1 MDGGGA
7 LLADASQALERVNR
21 TLSDENI
28 ENVSAAIAD
37 VRATTAELRSSR
49 GMFSKAEQAF
59 ARLDRAAADIEAAA
73 ASART
78 AIDGDGRK
86 TFADVSAAARDL
98 RGGIAEARVVIHRL
112 DDDARGWAV
121 HDGAGV
127 AANLK
132 LPDNRA
138 AENGKP

>member
-1 MDGGGA
+1 MTH
-7 LLADASQALERVNR
+7 SFPPRR
-21 TLSDENI
+21 SSDL
-28 ENVSAAIAD
+28 

-98 RGGIAEARVVIHRL
+98 REGIARSEEHTSELQSLMRISYLVFCLKTTTIIY
-112 DDDARGWAV
+112 V
-121 HDGAGV
+121 HIRYV
-127 AANLK
+127 
-132 LPDNRA
+132 
-138 AENGKP
+138 

>member
-1 MDGGGA
+1 MPVLKEVSKETRPVIKAEKSSLQSLMDGGGA

-59 ARLDRAAADIEAAA
+59 ARLEI
-73 ASART
+73 
-78 AIDGDGRK
+78 GRE
-86 TFADVSAAARDL
+86 SCR
-98 RGGIAEARVVIHRL
+98 ERVCQYV
-112 DDDARGWAV
+112 
-121 HDGAGV
+121 
-127 AANLK
+127 
-132 LPDNRA
+132 
-138 AENGKP
+138 

>member
-1 MDGGGA
+1 MPYPS
-7 LLADASQALERVNR
+7 LFRS
-21 TLSDENI
+21 
-28 ENVSAAIAD
+28 VSATIAN
-37 VRATTAELRSSR
+37 VTATTAELRSSR

-98 RGGIAEARVVIHRL
+98 REGIAVARVVIHRL
-112 DDDARGWAV
+112 DEAARGVEEPDGPGLAATLKSRERAV
-121 HDGAGV
+121 R
-127 AANLK
+127 
-132 LPDNRA
+132 DN
-138 AENGKP
+138 EQHPGQ

>member
-98 RGGIAEARVVIHRL
+98 RARSE
-112 DDDARGWAV
+112 V
-121 HDGAGV
+121 HTSE
-127 AANLK
+127 LQ
-132 LPDNRA
+132 
-138 AENGKP
+138 

>member
-1 MDGGGA
+1 MTH
-7 LLADASQALERVNR
+7 SFPPRR
-21 TLSDENI
+21 SSDL
-28 ENVSAAIAD
+28 

-78 AIDGDGRK
+78 AIDGDGRQ

-98 RGGIAEARVVIHRL
+98 REGIAEAQPVIHRT
-112 DDDARGWAV
+112 DDPASGMAAP
-121 HDGAGV
+121 AGP
-127 AANLK
+127 AHASTLK
-132 LPDNRA
+132 TADSP
-138 AENGKP
+138 

>member
-28 ENVSAAIAD
+28 ENVSAAIED

-49 GMFSKAEQAF
+49 GMFSKAEQEF
-59 ARLDRAAADIEAAA
+59 ARLDGAEADIEAAA

-78 AIDGDGRK
+78 ATDGDGRK
-86 TFADVSAAARDL
+86 PFADVSSAAVDHRE
-98 RGGIAEARVVIHRL
+98 GIAEAGGGMHML
-112 DDDARGWAV
+112 DGEIGR
-121 HDGAGV
+121 
-127 AANLK
+127 
-132 LPDNRA
+132 
-138 AENGKP
+138 